1 MTRKIV
7 GCMLC
12 YEIKVM
18 KITIQVSKVTEKR
31 NENELL
37 TLTSKPSI
45 RAQQME
51 MEMRLRL
58 RLRLRLLCIACF
70 HHIL

>member
-18 KITIQVSKVTEKR
+18 EITIRVNKVTEKR
-31 NENELL
+31 DKNEPF
-37 TLTSKPSI
+37 TKTSKPSI
-45 RAQQME
+45 RAQE
-51 MEMRLRL
+51 MEMS
-58 RLRLRLLCIACF
+58 LRLLYIACF
-70 HHIL
+70 HHIS